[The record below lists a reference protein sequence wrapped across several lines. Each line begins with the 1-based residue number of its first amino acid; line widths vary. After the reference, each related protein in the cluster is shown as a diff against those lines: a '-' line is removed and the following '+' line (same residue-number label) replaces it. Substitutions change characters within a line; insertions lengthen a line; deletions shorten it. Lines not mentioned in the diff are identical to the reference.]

1 MSRLQEEFAQQV
13 ANLIKKA
20 GELGYGVTFG
30 EAWRT
35 PEQAALNAKKLDAG
49 GNPVGISNSL
59 HTERLAID
67 LNLFKDGVYITDDQ
81 GHRELGTWW
90 KSKGVG
96 YRWGGD
102 FRPRPNPNHYSITPD
117 GVRA

>member
-20 GELGYGVTFG
+20 GELGYGVTLG
-30 EAWRT
+30 EAWRS
-35 PEQAALNAKKLDAG
+35 PEQARINATKG
-49 GNPVGISNSL
+49 SGIANSL

-67 LNLFKDGVYITDDQ
+67 LNLFRDGVYITDEH

-90 KSKGVG
+90 KSIGPR

-102 FRPRPNPNHYSITPD
+102 FTRPDPNHYSISPD

>member
-1 MSRLQEEFAQQV
+1 MSRLQEQFAQSV

-30 EAWRT
+30 EAYRT
-35 PEQAALNAKKLDAG
+35 PEQAALNAAKG
-49 GNPVGISNSL
+49 SGISNSL

-67 LNLFKDGVYITDDQ
+67 LNLFQDGVYITDDH

-90 KSKGVG
+90 KTLGPS

-102 FRPRPNPNHYSITPD
+102 FTRADPNHYSITPD
-117 GVRA
+117 GKRA

>member
-1 MSRLQEEFAQQV
+1 MTRLQEEFAQQT

-20 GELGYGVTFG
+20 SQLGYGVTFG
-30 EAWRT
+30 EAYRT
-35 PEQAALNAKKLDAG
+35 PEQAALNAAKG
-49 GNPVGISNSL
+49 SGISNSL

-67 LNLFKDGVYITDDQ
+67 LNLFKDGIYIQDDT

-90 KSKGVG
+90 KTIGPM

-102 FRPRPNPNHYSITPD
+102 FKKPDPNHYSLSPD